1 VRRRALHVD
10 AAEVIV
16 NSTRRFVNML
26 ALAGLGAPAAT
37 ARAEGAGLGGSPMSM
52 ERQHGEAVAQD
63 YSFLETPAEVRELAH
78 EGLLERVTGGADFA
92 LSDVSFPY
100 ARPEVRMLIEHLAPQ
115 YRAATREQL
124 VVTSLTRPIA
134 LQPSNAHALSVH
146 PAGMAV
152 DFRVPA
158 GAKARAWLE
167 KTLLELEREGVLDVT
182 REHTPSHYHVAV
194 YPAAYRAYLERI
206 ERPAPVAMPAA
217 APQPGPAAVTAPVLS
232 PGPAAAP
239 APGASSF
246 RTVDGA
252 RSTAALLLA
261 AAAAGIGIV
270 VARRRLRGSASG
282 ISAAL

>member
-1 VRRRALHVD
+1 M
-10 AAEVIV
+10 IV
-16 NSTRRFVNML
+16 NRTRRFVNLL
-26 ALAGLGAPAAT
+26 ALAGLSAPAT
-37 ARAEGAGLGGSPMSM
+37 ARADGAGLGGSSMSM
-52 ERQHGEAVAQD
+52 ERQHEEAVAQD

-78 EGLLERVTGGADFA
+78 EGLLERVTATVDFA

-115 YRAATREQL
+115 YRAATGEQL

-158 GAKARAWLE
+158 GVKARAWLE
-167 KTLLELEREGVLDVT
+167 KTLLEMERDGVLDVT
-182 REHTPSHYHVAV
+182 REHTPPHYHVAV

-206 ERPAPVAMPAA
+206 ERIELPAPMAKPAA
-217 APQPGPAAVTAPVLS
+217 APQPAPAAVAAPVPS
-232 PGPAAAP
+232 RGSSSAP
-239 APGASSF
+239 APVVSSF
-246 RTVDGA
+246 RTVDGVGS
-252 RSTAALLLA
+252 RAALLLA
-261 AAAAGIGIV
+261 AAAAGLGIV
-270 VARRRLRGSASG
+270 VARRRSRGSTAG